1 MHNMNSWTR
10 GTLLVFVLCS
20 LKLSAGPQALA
31 QAAPQYKVDPFWPK
45 QLPNNWIMGQVGGL
59 TVDRENHIWVLQRPK
74 SDTVD
79 ELGAEQTPPRS
90 ECCFAAPPI
99 LEFDAQGNLLR
110 SLGGPGQGYDWPTSE
125 HGIYIDKKGYIWIAG
140 NAPVDRQVLKF
151 GPDGKFL
158 MQIGHPAPATQP
170 ADSSSHDSLGRPSGI
185 AVDDEAHEVYISDG
199 YMNKRVI
206 VFDSESGA
214 FKRLWGAY
222 GNPPNDADPGPY
234 NPGATVDQQ
243 FRNPVHCVH
252 ISNEGLVYVCDRT
265 NDRIQVFTK
274 QGKFVKEFFVRKETL
289 GQGSAWDFA
298 FSRDAEQ
305 KFMILADGENNVLW
319 ILDRSGGNILGT
331 TGHSGRNAG
340 QFHWVH
346 QIASDSD
353 GNLYTGEVDNAKR
366 VQKFVLV
373 SGDEGKSKKK

>member
-1 MHNMNSWTR
+1 MNNR
-10 GTLLVFVLCS
+10 PRATLLFFGLCF
-20 LKLSAGPQALA
+20 LQLGAIPQLLA
-31 QAAPQYKVDPFWPK
+31 QTAPQYKVDPFWPK

-74 SDTVD
+74 SDTPD
-79 ELGAEQTPPRS
+79 ELGAAQTPPRS
-90 ECCFAAPPI
+90 ECCVAAPPI

-125 HGIYIDKKGYIWIAG
+125 HGIYIDKKGNIWIAG
-140 NAPVDRQVLKF
+140 NAPVDRQVIKF

-158 MQIGHPAPATQP
+158 LQIGHPAPATQP
-170 ADSSSHDSLGRPSGI
+170 ADSSSHDLLGRPSGI
-185 AVDDEAHEVYISDG
+185 AVDDETHEVYISDG

-206 VFDSESGA
+206 VFDSETGA

-222 GNPPNDADPGPY
+222 GNPPNDADPGAYDPAA
-234 NPGATVDQQ
+234 PVDQQ

-252 ISNEGLVYVCDRT
+252 ISNDGLVYVCDRT
-265 NDRIQVFTK
+265 NNRIQAFTK

-289 GQGSAWDFA
+289 GQGSTWDFA
-298 FSRDAEQ
+298 FSHDAEQ
-305 KFMILADGENNVLW
+305 KFMIVADGENNVLW
-319 ILDRSGGNILGT
+319 IVERSNGNVLGT

-346 QIASDSD
+346 QIASDSE

-366 VQKFVLV
+366 IQKFVLV
-373 SGDEGKSKKK
+373 SGDEAAPKKK

>member
-1 MHNMNSWTR
+1 
-10 GTLLVFVLCS
+10 VI
-20 LKLSAGPQALA
+20 A
-31 QAAPQYKVDPFWPK
+31 QTTAPQYKVDPSWPK
-45 QLPNNWIMGQVGGL
+45 QLLNNWVMGQVGGL

-74 SDTVD
+74 SDTAD

-90 ECCFAAPPI
+90 ECCVAAPPI

-110 SLGGPGQGYDWPTSE
+110 SLGGPHQGYDWPASE
-125 HGIYIDKKGYIWIAG
+125 HGIYIDKKGNIWVAG
-140 NAPVDRQVLKF
+140 NAPVDRQVIKF
-151 GPDGKFL
+151 SPDGKFL

-170 ADSSSHDSLGRPSGI
+170 ADSASHDLLGRPSGI
-185 AVDDEAHEVYISDG
+185 AVDDEAHEVFISDG

-206 VFDSESGA
+206 VFDSETGA

-222 GNPPNDADPGPY
+222 GNTPNDADPGSY
-234 NPGATVDQQ
+234 NPASAPDQQ

-252 ISNEGLVYVCDRT
+252 ISNDGFVYVCDRT
-265 NDRIQVFTK
+265 NNRIQVFTK
-274 QGKFVKEFFVRKETL
+274 QGKFMKELFVRKETL
-289 GQGSAWDFA
+289 GQGSVWDFA
-298 FSRDAEQ
+298 FSPGAEQ
-305 KFMILADGENNVLW
+305 KLLIVADGENNVLW
-319 ILDRSGGNILGT
+319 ILDRISGDVVSK

-366 VQKFVLV
+366 IQKFVPV
-373 SGDEGKSKKK
+373 AGDEGKSKK

>member
-1 MHNMNSWTR
+1 MLIRNNRTKAS
-10 GTLLVFVLCS
+10 LLFSALCI
-20 LKLSAGPQALA
+20 LALGGGRQALA
-31 QAAPQYKVDPFWPK
+31 QAPPQYRVDPFWPK

-59 TVDRENHIWVLQRPK
+59 TVDRENHIWVLQRPH

-79 ELGAEQTPPRS
+79 ELGAAQSPPRS

-110 SLGGPGQGYDWPTSE
+110 SLGGPGQGYDWPATE
-125 HGIYIDKKGYIWIAG
+125 HGIYIDKKGDIWIAG

-151 GPDGKFL
+151 GADGKFL
-158 MQIGHPAPATQP
+158 LQIGHPAPATQP
-170 ADSSSHDSLGRPSGI
+170 ADSASHDLLGRPSGI

-206 VFDSESGA
+206 VFDSETGA

-222 GNPPNDADPGPY
+222 GNPPDDADPGAY
-234 NPGATVDQQ
+234 NPAGTVDPQ

-252 ISNEGLVYVCDRT
+252 ISNDGFVYVCDRT

-274 QGKFVKEFFVRKETL
+274 QGKFLKEFFVRKETL
-289 GQGSAWDFA
+289 GQGSVWDFA

-305 KFMILADGENNVLW
+305 KFMILADGENNLLW
-319 ILDRSGGNILGT
+319 TLERSTGNVLGT

-346 QIASDSD
+346 QIAGDSD

-366 VQKFVLV
+366 IQKFVLV
-373 SGDEGKSKKK
+373 SVEEGKSKKQ

>member
-1 MHNMNSWTR
+1 MNNWTKA
-10 GTLLVFVLCS
+10 TQLFFVLWCLQLGS
-20 LKLSAGPQALA
+20 GPPLLA
-31 QAAPQYKVDPFWPK
+31 QAAPQYKVDPSWPK

-74 SDTVD
+74 SDTPD
-79 ELGAEQTPPRS
+79 ELGAAQTPPRS
-90 ECCFAAPPI
+90 ECCVAAPPV

-110 SLGGPGQGYDWPTSE
+110 WLGGPGQGYDWPTSE
-125 HGIYIDKKGYIWIAG
+125 HGIYIDKKGNIWIAG
-140 NAPVDRQVLKF
+140 NAPVDRQVIKF

-158 MQIGHPAPATQP
+158 MQIGHPAPAAQA

-199 YMNKRVI
+199 YMNKRLI
-206 VFDSESGA
+206 VFDSETGA
-214 FKRLWGAY
+214 FKRFWGAY
-222 GNPPNDADPGPY
+222 GKPPNDADPGAYDPAA
-234 NPGATVDQQ
+234 PADQQ

-252 ISNEGLVYVCDRT
+252 ISNDGLVYVCDRT
-265 NDRIQVFTK
+265 NNRIQIFTK
-274 QGKFVKEFFVRKETL
+274 QGKFLKEFFVRKETL

-298 FSRDAEQ
+298 FSHDVEQ
-305 KFMILADGENNVLW
+305 KLMILADGENNVLW
-319 ILDRSGGNILGT
+319 ILDRSSGTVLGS

-366 VQKFVLV
+366 VQKFVLA
-373 SGDEGKSKKK
+373 SGDEAKPKKK